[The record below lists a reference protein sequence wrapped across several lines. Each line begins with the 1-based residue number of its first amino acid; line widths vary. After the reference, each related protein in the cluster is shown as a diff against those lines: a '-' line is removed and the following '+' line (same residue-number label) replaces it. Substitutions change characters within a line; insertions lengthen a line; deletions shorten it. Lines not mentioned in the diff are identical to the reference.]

1 MTLLKYLQDPITN
14 DVLDEMMMD
23 AIQSEN
29 VETIKIVKS
38 LYSEGKKVPDNIL
51 RVARNKGLE
60 YVFKMSQ
67 EWEKKPEKTNVS
79 SNFLQ
84 FSQDMNK
91 MEYYDINQKKLKIVE
106 LETVVSTDEVIKEMG
121 EKSFIEATNKC
132 VTDVAKSY
140 GLDVDQNEICNTLNL
155 NTSSENNFRNK
166 SLFIKFWEQ
175 SQATENFNVLNLGFF
190 VQHHHVE
197 SSDFRGAWMSQE
209 QLLRHKSRMIA
220 ILNQGEDHM
229 IPVEWSGEDGGQH
242 AAVVKNWEEMQDKDI
257 RDLYYISLYPV
268 KTIVLTSSGT
278 DTDHMTSNG
287 VYEETID
294 DEG

>member
-60 YVFKMSQ
+60 YVFNMSQ
-67 EWEKKPEKTNVS
+67 ESEKKPEKTNVS
-79 SNFLQ
+79 SKFLQ

-175 SQATENFNVLNLGFF
+175 SQATENFNILNLGFF
-190 VQHHHVE
+190 VQHQHVE
-197 SSDFRGAWMSQE
+197 SSDFGGAWMSQE
-209 QLLRHKSRMIA
+209 HLLRHKSRMIA
-220 ILNQGEDHM
+220 ILNQ
-229 IPVEWSGEDGGQH
+229 GEDGGQH